1 MVNHWHFRVDNFLK
15 PGESLKFWS
24 IQVGFVAIWK
34 KNYAI
39 KKNKNNNDKK
49 IIKIMKNAA
58 DCWQEIRSLWGQNMM
73 KYRNY
78 ITNEMRVG
86 ERISRTGH
94 EFN

>member
-1 MVNHWHFRVDNFLK
+1 
-15 PGESLKFWS
+15 
-24 IQVGFVAIWK
+24 
-34 KNYAI
+34 
-39 KKNKNNNDKK
+39 
-49 IIKIMKNAA
+49 MKNAA